1 MRIVIIAAIV
11 ALSFAITAG
20 ATAQPATTAA
30 TRDLLRATAPG
41 AFSVRYLPD
50 RAIISASA
58 SETLSLSIHL
68 PKPPL
73 WAYLDGRPT
82 AVSAVGWDEAGRT
95 ATVAL
100 EAGTHSA
107 EIGWAG
113 TGERPAPGQTIPLLV
128 GGIPIAQ
135 LPVSFS
141 FDKLEAQGA
150 VELPFGVAR
159 VWLDGCPQDETP
171 PAVVRLGNGSVTE
184 WRRVRDRWQGR
195 GHVVTSGESL
205 VSLVYSGNGL
215 LTSPIAAVEIEPLS
229 IATDPAK
236 LDTMPEPG
244 ILIEAEDY
252 VAQGNGDV
260 KISEGE
266 HVDQHGGRSIY
277 TFTGDGHWLEWEF
290 TVPQDGKYD
299 LFARVAT
306 GEAMSFRQITVDGEF
321 PAPGYRLVRF
331 PGTGG
336 WARSPGEWWA
346 MHVAGSSDS
355 LPALDLKAGTHRL
368 RVTGV
373 FQYHL
378 NVDYFVLRP
387 R

>member
-1 MRIVIIAAIV
+1 MRVTMLCAAI
-11 ALSFAITAG
+11 ALSLAISADVT
-20 ATAQPATTAA
+20 TQPAAA
-30 TRDLLRATAPG
+30 SAAHDLLRATAPG

-50 RAIISASA
+50 RALISTSA
-58 SETLSLSIHL
+58 SEPFRLSIHL
-68 PKPPL
+68 PRPPL
-73 WAYLDGRPT
+73 WAYLNGKPF
-82 AVSAVGWDEAGRT
+82 AVDAVTWDETGRM

-128 GGIPIAQ
+128 GGTRIAQ
-135 LPVSFS
+135 LPVSFT
-141 FDKLEAQGA
+141 FDRLEAQGT
-150 VELPFGVAR
+150 VKLPLGVAR
-159 VWLDGCPQDETP
+159 VWLDGCPQDEAP
-171 PAVVRLGNGSVTE
+171 PAVVRLGNDSVSE

-195 GHVVTSGESL
+195 GHVITSGESL

-215 LTSPIAAVEIEPLS
+215 LTSPIVAVEIEPLS
-229 IATDPAK
+229 IAADPVKVDAMP
-236 LDTMPEPG
+236 DTG
-244 ILIEAEDY
+244 ILIEAEDF

-266 HVDQHGGRSIY
+266 HVDQHGGKSIY

-306 GEAMSFRQITVDGEF
+306 GEAMSFREITVDGEF

-336 WARSPGEWWA
+336 WAHSPGEWWA
-346 MHVAGSSDS
+346 MHVAGASDA

-378 NVDYFVLRP
+378 NVDYFVLR
-387 R
+387 RR